1 MGVLVIFFVLMP
13 LNAQINPDKKV
24 EPKEETKK
32 EPQTRPNGSK
42 DVKKY
47 DLKIVYTKGMTF
59 ERNYKMK
66 MKDGKIRFFSTF
78 DTQETV
84 MMGVIAKV
92 VYEEKDNPNKPEFP
106 YLNITS
112 IVKAESY
119 EADAFE
125 GQIPVMPAGT
135 SEAQSVDL
143 LGGVAPAAA
152 PAAAPVALPPNEG
165 EAAIITNLKQLQLS
179 GKVVDEGSFIT
190 TMMAHAMISK
200 ERAQELWPVFQN
212 R

>member
-1 MGVLVIFFVLMP
+1 MESVVKIIGVELQEGEK
-13 LNAQINPDKKV
+13 NDK
-24 EPKEETKK
+24 PW
-32 EPQTRPNGSK
+32 SK
-42 DVKKY
+42 
-47 DLKIVYTKGMTF
+47 F
-59 ERNYKMK
+59 NYKMK

-179 GKVVDEGSFIT
+179 GKVVDEGSLLL
-190 TMMAHAMISK
+190 
-200 ERAQELWPVFQN
+200 R
-212 R
+212 